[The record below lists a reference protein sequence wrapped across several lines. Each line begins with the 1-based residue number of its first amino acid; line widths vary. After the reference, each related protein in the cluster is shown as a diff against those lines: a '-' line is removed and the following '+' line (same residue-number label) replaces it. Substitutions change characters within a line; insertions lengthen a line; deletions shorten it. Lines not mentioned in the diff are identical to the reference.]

1 MQGATQLRMYYYPY
15 VKGAASERVAPMAA
29 GMPRVSNGGKTYT
42 ITIKKGFLFSN
53 GAAVNAASFKR
64 AFDRARTR
72 SCSRRRSRSST
83 TSRASRRAVATRW

>member
-1 MQGATQLRMYYYPY
+1 MA
-15 VKGAASERVAPMAA
+15 AA

-64 AFDRARTR
+64 AFDRARNAT
-72 SCSRRRSRSST
+72 
-83 TSRASRRAVATRW
+83 AVAGAVVPGRRLERQDER